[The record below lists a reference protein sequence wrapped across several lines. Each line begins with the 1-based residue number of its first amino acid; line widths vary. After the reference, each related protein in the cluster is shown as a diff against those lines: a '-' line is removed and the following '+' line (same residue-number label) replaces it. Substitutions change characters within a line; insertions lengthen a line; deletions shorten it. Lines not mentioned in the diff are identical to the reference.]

1 MEIPISNGINLLWGI
16 INYQPSSYW
25 GTLVYGN
32 PHFEWDKSAVG
43 HYQLSTFKLLVYPR
57 VGHYMALSII
67 NLQAI
72 GVPSFMEIPISN
84 GINLLWGIINYQPSS
99 YWGTLVYGNPHFEW
113 DKSAVGHYQLST
125 FKLLGYPRLWKSPFR
140 MG

>member
-32 PHFEWDKSAVG
+32 PHFEW
-43 HYQLSTFKLLVYPR
+43 
-57 VGHYMALSII
+57 
-67 NLQAI
+67 
-72 GVPSFMEIPISN
+72 
-84 GINLLWGIINYQPSS
+84 INLLWGIINYQPSS

>member
-16 INYQPSSYW
+16 INYQPSSYR

-32 PHFEWDKSAVG
+32 
-43 HYQLSTFKLLVYPR
+43 
-57 VGHYMALSII
+57 
-67 NLQAI
+67 
-72 GVPSFMEIPISN
+72 PISN
-84 GINLLWGIINYQPSS
+84 GINLLRGIINYQPSS

>member
-43 HYQLSTFKLLVYPR
+43 HYQLSTFKLL
-57 VGHYMALSII
+57 
-67 NLQAI
+67 
-72 GVPSFMEIPISN
+72 
-84 GINLLWGIINYQPSS
+84 
-99 YWGTLVYGNPHFEW
+99 
-113 DKSAVGHYQLST
+113 HYQLST

>member
-43 HYQLSTFKLLVYPR
+43 HYL
-57 VGHYMALSII
+57 
-67 NLQAI
+67 
-72 GVPSFMEIPISN
+72 
-84 GINLLWGIINYQPSS
+84 
-99 YWGTLVYGNPHFEW
+99 
-113 DKSAVGHYQLST
+113 LST
-125 FKLLGYPRLWKSPFR
+125 FKLLGYPRLWKSPFG

>member
-1 MEIPISNGINLLWGI
+1 MEIPILNG
-16 INYQPSSYW
+16 
-25 GTLVYGN
+25 
-32 PHFEWDKSAVG
+32 
-43 HYQLSTFKLLVYPR
+43 
-57 VGHYMALSII
+57 I

>member
-1 MEIPISNGINLLWGI
+1 
-16 INYQPSSYW
+16 
-25 GTLVYGN
+25 
-32 PHFEWDKSAVG
+32 
-43 HYQLSTFKLLVYPR
+43 
-57 VGHYMALSII
+57 
-67 NLQAI
+67 
-72 GVPSFMEIPISN
+72 MEIPISN

-125 FKLLGYPRLWKSPFR
+125 FKLLGYPRLWKSPFEWDKSAVGHYQLSTFKLLGYPRLWKSPFR

>member
-32 PHFEWDKSAVG
+32 PHFGWDKSAVG
-43 HYQLSTFKLLVYPR
+43 HYQLSTFKLLGYPR
-57 VGHYMALSII
+57 LWKS
-67 NLQAI
+67 
-72 GVPSFMEIPISN
+72 PFSN

-99 YWGTLVYGNPHFEW
+99 YWGTLVYGNPHF
-113 DKSAVGHYQLST
+113 
-125 FKLLGYPRLWKSPFR
+125 R